1 MSVSIKED
9 KPLAE
14 QTEVWEE
21 ETDEITSAKQ
31 LEEFI
36 QKNIKKQYRTFKE
49 YFDDYVAENDLEL
62 PVIMRRSNIDK
73 GYFYNIVNGDRK
85 PQRDKVLCICIGAGM
100 DVEHINRALRIS
112 KFSKLDPKNERD
124 LRIKFAV
131 KNGINNVIDINI
143 KLDEADLDILK

>member
-21 ETDEITSAKQ
+21 ETDEITSANQ

>member
-21 ETDEITSAKQ
+21 ETDEITSANQ

-62 PVIMRRSNIDK
+62 PVVMRRSNIDK